1 MLPTQSTHCNPP
13 FANLFPSNTDINTLD
28 QQEPFFFEGMTA
40 PVYATNPAA
49 ILEYL

>member
-13 FANLFPSNTDINTLD
+13 FANLFPSNTDINALD
-28 QQEPFFFEGMTA
+28 QQEIFFEGMTE
-40 PVYATNPAA
+40 PVYETEPDA